1 MSSLQPVTR
10 LLLDWRSGNDE
21 ALDLLMPVVYDELRS
36 LAEGYLNRERSGH
49 TLQPTALVHEAYV
62 RMVDMDVAWQD
73 RAHFFAL
80 SARLMRRILVDH
92 ARARASQKR
101 GGGLRPVTL
110 EEGLAATADRPE
122 ELIALD
128 DALSRLAELDER
140 KAKVVELHYFGGL
153 SYDETAEVVGISPA
167 TVDRDLRFAKS
178 WLLSELSEGHER

>member
-1 MSSLQPVTR
+1 MSSSQPVTR
-10 LLLDWRSGNDE
+10 LLLDWRGGSDE

-36 LAEGYLNRERSGH
+36 LAEGYLNRERPGH
-49 TLQPTALVHEAYV
+49 TLQPTALVHEAYL
-62 RMVDMDVAWQD
+62 RLVDMDVAWQD

-128 DALSRLAELDER
+128 DALTRLAELDER

-178 WLLSELSEGHER
+178 WLLNELSEGEDG